1 MSRLPTRCFASL
13 PLLLVLLC
21 PSIAAAQG
29 PPEDGPPRRRPFA
42 PASTPRQYGRIK
54 EVDAKHVRAEL
65 TLDAAKKEVRGTV
78 THTVS
83 PTYPLQDS
91 FSLDIGPDLT
101 VSKVTAGPAK
111 APCKFAVADG
121 KLAITLD
128 KPYGPQDTVDVAIT
142 YGGRPVAGLHFID
155 GDPAYPDRA
164 PAIWTQGEAE
174 DNHLWLPC
182 YDYPNDR
189 ITTEMIITVA
199 KPMSVVSNG
208 VLAAT
213 RENADGTRTFH
224 WRMDQPISSYLIT
237 VAASDFSAFHDRL
250 GNLPVDYY
258 VQKHVDEATARRF
271 MGKTPKMIQFFNQ
284 ATGQPYAY
292 PKYAQ
297 VCLPE
302 FNGGMENTSATSMT
316 DDALIDAVEAMERSQ
331 DSLVAHELAHQWFGD
346 LMTCKDWSHI
356 WLNEGFASYFDPL
369 FAEHDRGQDEFRMV
383 MDGERKSYLANDRQ
397 YRRPIVENKYAS
409 PMQMFDSMTYAKGG
423 CVLHMLRGQLGE
435 SDWWKGIRH
444 YVSKHKFQ
452 VVETDDFRKAME
464 EATGKDL
471 KPFFDQWLYKAGH
484 PELKA
489 SWRYEDADHTA
500 RVKVAQAQ
508 KTDDQTPLFR
518 IPTTIELTDASG
530 RARAVPVVLEGASQ
544 EFVIPAEAKPAMV
557 QVDPDC
563 WLVKEL
569 AFDKPVEERIFELE
583 HARCA
588 VCRVNAARELAKPAN
603 REDSRVQEALE
614 RAWKREKGPSAR
626 AAIVEIIAGNEGS
639 RRRVRGRAPGGS
651 ATPPVLEDTFRATLM
666 EAARDPEPRVRVAAV
681 QGVARLKQDSA
692 AEALMR
698 GVWANPGEPYG
709 ARTAAIQT
717 LARWK
722 VKDIDAL
729 VTAALKDP
737 IGKYRLAG
745 WALDMLT
752 DEATPKARELVAT
765 YLPHGQP
772 HALRSAALR
781 SFGRLAKD
789 DQALQERILPLI
801 DDPDKQVRSR
811 AWDLA
816 AELKPK
822 KALPALE
829 ARLAK
834 EPRGPAAFIGFGGSS
849 PRAGLERAV
858 TALGGTVPKATAK
871 PPADAAAAVKDLE
884 KQAGELE
891 ARLRDLRKQIE
902 AVKAGK

>member
-1 MSRLPTRCFASL
+1 MPRNLTRWCSSF
-13 PLLLVLLC
+13 PVLLMLIC
-21 PSIAAAQG
+21 PAIVAAQG

-42 PASTPRQYGRIK
+42 PPGTPRQFGRIK
-54 EVDAKHVRAEL
+54 EVDLKHVKAEL
-65 TLDAAKKEVRGTV
+65 TLDARKKEVRGTV
-78 THTVS
+78 THTLS
-83 PTYPLQDS
+83 PTHPFQDTL
-91 FSLDIGPDLT
+91 SLDIGPDLT
-101 VSKVTAGPAK
+101 VTKVTAGPSK
-111 APCKFAVADG
+111 AACKFAVKDG

-128 KPYGPQDTVDVAIT
+128 KPYGPEDTIDVAIA
-142 YGGRPVAGLHFID
+142 YSGHPAAGLHFID

-189 ITTEMIITVA
+189 ITSEMIITVA

-208 VLAAT
+208 TLVGT
-213 RENADGTRTFH
+213 KENPDGTRTFH
-224 WRMDQPISSYLIT
+224 WKMDQPISSYLIT

-271 MGKTPKMIQFFNQ
+271 MGKTPKMIAFFNG

-297 VCLPE
+297 VCLPD

-316 DDALIDAVEAMERSQ
+316 DDALIDATEALERSQ

-369 FAEHDRGQDEFRMV
+369 FAQHDRGEDEFRLV
-383 MDGERKSYLANDRQ
+383 MDGELKSYLGNDRM
-397 YRRPIVENKYAS
+397 YRRPIVENRYAS
-409 PMQMFDSMTYAKGG
+409 PMQMFDGMTYAKGG
-423 CVLHMLRGQLGE
+423 CTLHMLRGQLGE
-435 SDWWKGIRH
+435 ENWWKGIRH

-452 VVETDDFRKAME
+452 VVETEDFRKAME

-489 SWRYEDADHTA
+489 SWRYEDADHTV
-500 RVKVAQAQ
+500 RLKVAQAQ
-508 KTDDQTPLFR
+508 KADDQTPYFT
-518 IPTTIELTDASG
+518 IPTTVELTDASG
-530 RARAVPVVLEGASQ
+530 KAKVVPVVLEGASQ
-544 EFVIPAEAKPAMV
+544 EFVIPAESKPAMV

-569 AFDKPVEERIFELE
+569 AFDKPVEESIFELE
-583 HARCA
+583 HARCV
-588 VCRVNAARELAKPAN
+588 VCRLNAARALAKPEN
-603 REDSRVQEALE
+603 KEDSRVQEALQK
-614 RAWKREKGPSAR
+614 AWRREKAPSAR
-626 AAIVEIIAGNEGS
+626 TALVEIVGGTEGA
-639 RRRVRGRAPGGS
+639 RRRRRGPGGPAS
-651 ATPPVLEDTFRATLM
+651 APPLLEDTYRGSLV
-666 EAARDPEPRVRVAAV
+666 EAAKDAEPRVRVAAV
-681 QGVARLKQDSA
+681 QGLARLKQDPA
-692 AEALMR
+692 TEALLR
-698 GVWANPGEPYG
+698 SIWANPGESYG
-709 ARTAAIQT
+709 ARTTALQT

-729 VTAALKDP
+729 LKAALKDP
-737 IGKYRLAG
+737 AGKHRLAAR
-745 WALDMLT
+745 ALDLLT
-752 DEATPKARELVAT
+752 EEATPQARELVAT
-765 YLPHGQP
+765 YIPHGQP
-772 HALRSAALR
+772 AELRSAALR
-781 SFGRLAKD
+781 VFSRVAKD
-789 DQALQERILPLI
+789 DQALQERLIPLI
-801 DDPDKQVRSR
+801 DDPDKNTRSQ
-811 AWDLA
+811 AWSLL
-816 AELKPK
+816 AELKLK

-858 TALGGTVPKATAK
+858 TALGGTVPKA
-871 PPADAAAAVKDLE
+871 PAAASADSSKSVKDLE
-884 KQAGELE
+884 KQAEDLE

-902 AVKAGK
+902 ALKGK